1 MAKRSKIE
9 KELVFDVILYVLGV
23 TAVVLLYK
31 NNALLA
37 SLMLIGWLIAVKMWH
52 KKEDVYLF
60 VVAAAAGTL
69 AEAVAIKFGAWQY
82 ANPTALGVPIWLP
95 FLWGAAV
102 VFIKRFS
109 ETVLR
114 FRNEK

>member
-9 KELVFDVILYVLGV
+9 KELVFDVILFVLGV
-23 TAVVLLYK
+23 TAVALLYK
-31 NNALLA
+31 NNAALA
-37 SLMLIGWLIAVKMWH
+37 SLMLIGWLIAIKMWH
-52 KKEDVYLF
+52 KKEDTYIF
-60 VVAAAAGTL
+60 IIAAAAGTI
-69 AEAVAIKFGAWQY
+69 AEAVAIKFGAWHY

-95 FLWGAAV
+95 LLWGSAV

-114 FRNEK
+114 FTNEK